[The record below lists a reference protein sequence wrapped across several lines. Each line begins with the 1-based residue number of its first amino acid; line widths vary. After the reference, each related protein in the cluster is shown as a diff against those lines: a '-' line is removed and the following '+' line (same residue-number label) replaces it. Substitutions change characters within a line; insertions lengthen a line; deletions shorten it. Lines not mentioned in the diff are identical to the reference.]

1 MTTGP
6 PKPHMTIR
14 SPRLRVPLARIT
26 YGGHTPRTCRGRVVD
41 VSACSRGTPKDMSR
55 TCRGRVVGVSAP
67 RPVYEGH
74 VGGRAEPLDH
84 LDLEHGALHHRRPPV
99 GTCPGRVP
107 DVSRRPPRHFAI
119 GVHMIRSTN
128 IFCVM
133 PTRFIRMSA
142 TPSPVCADVG
152 TREMY
157 LKPVMSQEPMRSN
170 EERVGARRPHEGG
183 ALARVL
189 VAVVELRVE
198 ALQRGG
204 EGGG

>member
-1 MTTGP
+1 M
-6 PKPHMTIR
+6 
-14 SPRLRVPLARIT
+14 
-26 YGGHTPRTCRGRVVD
+26 
-41 VSACSRGTPKDMSR
+41 
-55 TCRGRVVGVSAP
+55 
-67 RPVYEGH
+67 
-74 VGGRAEPLDH
+74 
-84 LDLEHGALHHRRPPV
+84 
-99 GTCPGRVP
+99 
-107 DVSRRPPRHFAI
+107 SRRPPRHFAI

-157 LKPVMSQEPMRSN
+157 LRYGEIWGDMGRYGEIWGVGTREMYLKPVMRQEPMRSN
-170 EERVGARRPHEGG
+170 EERVGARRPQEGG